1 MPFTIQSLPVNLARL
16 PLPLA
21 TQRLELRALRAADFP
36 AYATYHSRPEVY
48 RFLYA
53 PTPDAQALQAQ
64 FAAVLAAP
72 FAQDGD
78 TLRLAVT
85 RRDDGALVGE
95 VLLKIASRAALQA
108 EVGYIFHPDFAG
120 QGYATEAVAAM
131 LGLGFEALGCHR
143 IFARLD
149 ALNAGSVGVV
159 ERLGLRREAH
169 LLQNDRFE
177 GVWGD
182 EYIYAMLASEWN
194 VARLGSK
201 GSCNSFRAAMEA
213 GPWLAASLR
222 TNFCSITCLPHWSP
236 CHSCTHSNPTDSYR

>member
-1 MPFTIQSLPVNLARL
+1 MLLTRYRSVNLSSLAL
-16 PLPLA
+16 PL
-21 TQRLELRALRAADFP
+21 QSERLELRAFRTTDFA
-36 AYATYHSRPEVY
+36 AYAAYHGRAEVY
-48 RFLYA
+48 RFLYMPA
-53 PTPDAQALQAQ
+53 PTGQALQDQ
-64 FAAVLAAP
+64 FAAALAQP

-85 RRDDGALVGE
+85 RRADGALVGE

-131 LGLGFEALGCHR
+131 LGLGFDALGCHR

-169 LLQNDRFE
+169 LIQNDRFN

-182 EYIYAMLASEWN
+182 EYIYAMLGSEWS
-194 VARLGSK
+194 VAR
-201 GSCNSFRAAMEA
+201 
-213 GPWLAASLR
+213 
-222 TNFCSITCLPHWSP
+222 
-236 CHSCTHSNPTDSYR
+236 

>member
-1 MPFTIQSLPVNLARL
+1 MPVPTQTRPVNLTCL
-16 PLPLA
+16 PLPL
-21 TQRLELRALRAADFP
+21 QSERLELRAFRATDFA
-36 AYATYHSRPEVY
+36 AYAAYHAQPEVY
-48 RFLYA
+48 RFLYMPA
-53 PTPDAQALQAQ
+53 PTGQALQAQ

-169 LLQNDRFE
+169 LIQNDRFN

-182 EYIYAMLASEWN
+182 EYIYAMLGSEWS
-194 VARLGSK
+194 VAR
-201 GSCNSFRAAMEA
+201 
-213 GPWLAASLR
+213 
-222 TNFCSITCLPHWSP
+222 
-236 CHSCTHSNPTDSYR
+236 

>member
-1 MPFTIQSLPVNLARL
+1 MPVPTQTRPVNLACL
-16 PLPLA
+16 PLPL
-21 TQRLELRALRAADFP
+21 QSKRLELRAFRTTDFA
-36 AYATYHSRPEVY
+36 AYAAYHAQPEVY
-48 RFLYA
+48 RFLYMPA
-53 PTPDAQALQAQ
+53 PTGQALQDQ
-64 FAAVLAAP
+64 FAAVLAQP

-85 RRDDGALVGE
+85 RRADDALVGE

-120 QGYATEAVAAM
+120 QGYATEAVSAM

-169 LLQNDRFE
+169 LIQNDRFN

-182 EYIYAMLASEWN
+182 EYIYAMLGSEWS
-194 VARLGSK
+194 VAR
-201 GSCNSFRAAMEA
+201 
-213 GPWLAASLR
+213 
-222 TNFCSITCLPHWSP
+222 
-236 CHSCTHSNPTDSYR
+236 

>member
-1 MPFTIQSLPVNLARL
+1 MNLASL
-16 PLPLA
+16 PLPLQ
-21 TQRLELRALRAADFP
+21 TERLALRALRPADFP
-36 AYATYHSRPEVY
+36 AYAAYHGRAEVY
-48 RFLYA
+48 RFLYMPA
-53 PTPDAQALQAQ
+53 PTGQALQDQ
-64 FAAVLAAP
+64 FAAVLAQP

-85 RRDDGALVGE
+85 RRADDALVGE

-120 QGYATEAVAAM
+120 QGYATEAVATM
-131 LGLGFEALGCHR
+131 LGLGFDALGCHR

-169 LLQNDRFE
+169 LIQNDRFN

-182 EYIYAMLASEWN
+182 EYIYAMLGSEWR
-194 VARLGSK
+194 VAR
-201 GSCNSFRAAMEA
+201 
-213 GPWLAASLR
+213 
-222 TNFCSITCLPHWSP
+222 
-236 CHSCTHSNPTDSYR
+236 

>member
-1 MPFTIQSLPVNLARL
+1 MNLASL
-16 PLPLA
+16 PLPLQ
-21 TQRLELRALRAADFP
+21 TERLALRALRPADFP
-36 AYATYHSRPEVY
+36 AYAAYHGRPEVY
-48 RFLYA
+48 RFLYMPA
-53 PTPDAQALQAQ
+53 PTGQALQDQ
-64 FAAVLAAP
+64 FAAVLAQP

-85 RRDDGALVGE
+85 RRADGALVGE

-131 LGLGFEALGCHR
+131 LGLGFDALGCHR

-169 LLQNDRFE
+169 LIQNDRFN

-182 EYIYAMLASEWN
+182 EYIYAMLGSEWS
-194 VARLGSK
+194 VAR
-201 GSCNSFRAAMEA
+201 
-213 GPWLAASLR
+213 
-222 TNFCSITCLPHWSP
+222 
-236 CHSCTHSNPTDSYR
+236 

>member
-1 MPFTIQSLPVNLARL
+1 MLLTRYRSVNLSSL
-16 PLPLA
+16 PLPLQ
-21 TQRLELRALRAADFP
+21 TERLELRAFRATDFA
-36 AYATYHSRPEVY
+36 AYAAYHAQPEVY
-48 RFLYA
+48 RFLYMPA
-53 PTPDAQALQAQ
+53 PTGQALQAQ

-120 QGYATEAVAAM
+120 KGYATEAVAAT
-131 LGLGFEALGCHR
+131 LRLGFEALGCHR

-149 ALNAGSVGVV
+149 ALNAGSVGVA

-169 LLQNDRFE
+169 LIQNDRFN

-182 EYIYAMLASEWN
+182 EYIYAMLGSEWS
-194 VARLGSK
+194 VAR
-201 GSCNSFRAAMEA
+201 
-213 GPWLAASLR
+213 
-222 TNFCSITCLPHWSP
+222 
-236 CHSCTHSNPTDSYR
+236 

>member
-1 MPFTIQSLPVNLARL
+1 MNLASL
-16 PLPLA
+16 PLPLQ
-21 TQRLELRALRAADFP
+21 TERLALRALRAADFP
-36 AYATYHSRPEVY
+36 AYAAYHGRADVY
-48 RFLYA
+48 RFLYMPA
-53 PTPDAQALQAQ
+53 PTGQALQDQ
-64 FAAVLAAP
+64 FAAVLAQP

-85 RRDDGALVGE
+85 RRADDALVGE

-131 LGLGFEALGCHR
+131 LGLGFDALGCHR

-159 ERLGLRREAH
+159 ERMGLRREAH
-169 LLQNDRFE
+169 LIQNDRFN

-182 EYIYAMLASEWN
+182 EYIYAMLGSEWS
-194 VARLGSK
+194 VAR
-201 GSCNSFRAAMEA
+201 
-213 GPWLAASLR
+213 
-222 TNFCSITCLPHWSP
+222 
-236 CHSCTHSNPTDSYR
+236 

>member
-1 MPFTIQSLPVNLARL
+1 MPVPTQNQPVNLASL
-16 PLPLA
+16 PLPLQ
-21 TQRLELRALRAADFP
+21 TERLALRALRAADFP
-36 AYATYHSRPEVY
+36 AYAAYHGRPEVY
-48 RFLYA
+48 RFLYMQA
-53 PTPDAQALQAQ
+53 PTGQALQDQ
-64 FAAVLAAP
+64 FAAVLAQP

-85 RRDDGALVGE
+85 RRTDGALVGE

-131 LGLGFEALGCHR
+131 LGLGFDALGCHR

-169 LLQNDRFE
+169 LIQNDRFN

-182 EYIYAMLASEWN
+182 EYIYAMLGSEWS
-194 VARLGSK
+194 VAR
-201 GSCNSFRAAMEA
+201 
-213 GPWLAASLR
+213 
-222 TNFCSITCLPHWSP
+222 
-236 CHSCTHSNPTDSYR
+236 

>member
-1 MPFTIQSLPVNLARL
+1 MPSPSQTLPVNLARL
-16 PLPLA
+16 PLPLQ
-21 TQRLELRALRAADFP
+21 TERLELRTFRAADFP
-36 AYATYHSRPEVY
+36 AYATYHGRPDVY
-48 RFLYA
+48 RFLYT

-64 FAAVLAAP
+64 FADLLAAP

-85 RRDDGALVGE
+85 RRTDGALVGE
-95 VLLKIASRAALQA
+95 VLLKIASRNALQA

-131 LGLGFEALGCHR
+131 LGLGFETLACHR

-169 LLQNDRFE
+169 LVQNDRFD

-182 EYIYAMLASEWN
+182 EYIYAMLASEWQS
-194 VARLGSK
+194 RRK
-201 GSCNSFRAAMEA
+201 
-213 GPWLAASLR
+213 P
-222 TNFCSITCLPHWSP
+222 
-236 CHSCTHSNPTDSYR
+236 

>member
-1 MPFTIQSLPVNLARL
+1 MPVPTQNQPVNLASL
-16 PLPLA
+16 PLPL
-21 TQRLELRALRAADFP
+21 QCERLELRAFRATDFA
-36 AYATYHSRPEVY
+36 AYAAYHAQPDVY
-48 RFLYA
+48 RFLYTPA
-53 PTPDAQALQAQ
+53 PTGQALQDQ
-64 FAAVLAAP
+64 FAAVLAQP

-85 RRDDGALVGE
+85 RRADGALVGE
-95 VLLKIASRAALQA
+95 VLLKIASLAALQA

-120 QGYATEAVAAM
+120 KGYATEAVAAM

-169 LLQNDRFE
+169 LIQNDRFN

-182 EYIYAMLASEWN
+182 EYIYAMLGSEWS
-194 VARLGSK
+194 VAR
-201 GSCNSFRAAMEA
+201 
-213 GPWLAASLR
+213 
-222 TNFCSITCLPHWSP
+222 
-236 CHSCTHSNPTDSYR
+236 

>member
-1 MPFTIQSLPVNLARL
+1 MLLTRYSSVNLASL
-16 PLPLA
+16 PLPLQ
-21 TQRLELRALRAADFP
+21 TERLALRALRPADFP
-36 AYATYHSRPEVY
+36 AYAAYHRRPEVY
-48 RFLYA
+48 RFLYMPA
-53 PTPDAQALQAQ
+53 PTGQALQDQ
-64 FAAVLAAP
+64 FAAVLAQP

-85 RRDDGALVGE
+85 RRADDALVGE

-131 LGLGFEALGCHR
+131 LGLGFDALGCHR

-169 LLQNDRFE
+169 LIQNDRFN

-182 EYIYAMLASEWN
+182 EYIYAMLGSEWR
-194 VARLGSK
+194 VAR
-201 GSCNSFRAAMEA
+201 
-213 GPWLAASLR
+213 
-222 TNFCSITCLPHWSP
+222 
-236 CHSCTHSNPTDSYR
+236 